1 MKGNTQRQL
10 KIIRRKDRL
19 KFFNRFLYFSLHIYR
34 RYSRI
39 KRVGKRGYAK
49 YTRFQLRV
57 VGVVINSSTSV
68 NGKLRNR
75 WNISILSSRFVQFPP
90 FPERNLRAARHAYT
104 PGQVLLTPVRQRNKN
119 PYGVIGIMLLSP
131 CDGEFRTNCIVRGRI
146 TIARGKI
153 TSFNSVFRIFLIH
166 SQIFFSYKKKNVYIR
181 IITIMIKYW

>member
-1 MKGNTQRQL
+1 MVIEDYSKEWPRSFEVFFILAIFEFREFWKTRL
-10 KIIRRKDRL
+10 RK
-19 KFFNRFLYFSLHIYR
+19 
-34 RYSRI
+34 
-39 KRVGKRGYAK
+39 K

-57 VGVVINSSTSV
+57 VINTSV

-90 FPERNLRAARHAYT
+90 FPERGIYAPRANAYT

-131 CDGEFRTNCIVRGRI
+131 CDGEFRTNCIVRGGI

-153 TSFNSVFRIFLIH
+153 TSFNSVFRVFLIH
-166 SQIFFSYKKKNVYIR
+166 SQH
-181 IITIMIKYW
+181 

>member
-1 MKGNTQRQL
+1 MGFLRYLKMKIWDTN
-10 KIIRRKDRL
+10 IKDCS
-19 KFFNRFLYFSLHIYR
+19 KESVFIFFSSCIYISLLFSNLENFE
-34 RYSRI
+34 
-39 KRVGKRGYAK
+39 KRGYAK
-49 YTRFQLRV
+49 YMRFQLR

-75 WNISILSSRFVQFPP
+75 WNISILSSRFVQFPL
-90 FPERNLRAARHAYT
+90 FPERGIYAPRAARHAYT

-166 SQIFFSYKKKNVYIR
+166 LQR
-181 IITIMIKYW
+181 